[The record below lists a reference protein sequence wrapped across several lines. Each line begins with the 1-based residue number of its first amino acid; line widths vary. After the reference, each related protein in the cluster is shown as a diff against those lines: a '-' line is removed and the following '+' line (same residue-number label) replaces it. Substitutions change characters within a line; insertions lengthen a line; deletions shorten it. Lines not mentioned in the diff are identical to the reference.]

1 MTAPGQGLRASA
13 TAEGYRPRSLDA
25 LRPYLAQIEA
35 HLLAQA
41 RIVFDAKA
49 ASGALRFVAGS
60 PRHQQQ
66 NSACTNDYKCVRYT
80 PMTSADLIREM
91 QRAGWRLDRVN
102 GSHHVYKHPER
113 SGIVVVPHPK
123 KDLGLGLVK
132 AIRKQAGI

>member
-1 MTAPGQGLRASA
+1 
-13 TAEGYRPRSLDA
+13 
-25 LRPYLAQIEA
+25 
-35 HLLAQA
+35 
-41 RIVFDAKA
+41 
-49 ASGALRFVAGS
+49 
-60 PRHQQQ
+60 
-66 NSACTNDYKCVRYT
+66 
-80 PMTSADLIREM
+80 MTSADLIREM